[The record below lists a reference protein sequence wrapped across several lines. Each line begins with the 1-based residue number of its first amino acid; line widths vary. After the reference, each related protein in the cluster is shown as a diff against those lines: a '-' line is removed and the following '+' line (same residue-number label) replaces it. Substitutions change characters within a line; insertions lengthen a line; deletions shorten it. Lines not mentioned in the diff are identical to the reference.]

1 MNLTESNLI
10 TLNTELKQGQRCI
23 RIGNSIIPVG
33 VGGSFAPGSDSTIP
47 QAADVILG
55 VVDAQGKFQ
64 PFKFNGTEASDS
76 GQPITVSQYKSWNS
90 TLPAPTP
97 SPSGGMDDLQFFDW
111 YTILSK

>member
-47 QAADVILG
+47 
-55 VVDAQGKFQ
+55 
-64 PFKFNGTEASDS
+64 
-76 GQPITVSQYKSWNS
+76 
-90 TLPAPTP
+90 
-97 SPSGGMDDLQFFDW
+97 
-111 YTILSK
+111 